1 MASGRFSPP
10 RRPFQV
16 PPTLAPKASDRL
28 AVPIYHTVDPLLG
41 NLSPESTLQA
51 LSSTDAVQ
59 TNEQAA
65 HDILAKSIYQ
75 ASPSERALGIRA
87 AVAAQ
92 KLGQWYREV
101 HSWVWPKR
109 TDAHLGKGFTPPSD
123 ADESPHCGSLPTA
136 VVEEHEKRIDEI
148 RDGMDSLD
156 VEELK
161 EHVLNAHI
169 PGRSRP
175 SSANSTMSVPPPL
188 SYVQLSDFTAVIT
201 ATILRALPLLSRLNR
216 LLSDWHVRL
225 LVLRQIPGLLHSLR
239 FARLELNSAL
249 DLLKSTLPPT
259 EKDVLYSIANYHAKR
274 LALESTVVSAGRKMD
289 RILDSLDDRED
300 SLPESWIDNLES
312 VEAEFAIW
320 VMQAERQ
327 TVENEWRRLS
337 ARSNENDKPEPM
349 PVQPEFEKHEDTE
362 EPSFDVPISPVTE
375 TQVVKFSSPEPQDTT
390 DNIIAAEPPTRL
402 VPFQI
407 GRAPMETIV
416 EEMGSPFDRP
426 LSRIATNINERTMP
440 DSPSPLPSDPVHP
453 RDALTSIPP
462 MQLDTEVDNIYSAE
476 ASHDL
481 AQNKLEDDLDKPQTL
496 FDASAIQESID
507 VSGKPIHELPIISA
521 AETSVS
527 CDEPKLDLEIDESA
541 PESPAEV
548 SGNEESLLSQEKL
561 SNRHPDNKSIDPPFQ
576 PEKPQQDSEI
586 GEQTA
591 QIPFDAS
598 PIEDPLQLDG
608 KTGKNAFD
616 DMLTETPVA
625 QEETILP
632 SVASIPETN
641 TTEEDRFEEPQ
652 PRTISISSPA
662 IPEGNALEEDS
673 FKELQPGILDTSA
686 AKIPEED
693 APEENGIEDLPPR
706 VLSTPS
712 VEATPTESMPMEEAE
727 QDGFPAQSP
736 VDGSSSADPI
746 LFEPKFVAQRP
757 NPTQAS
763 IESSSIEHDVL
774 PEHPESSETV
784 EGIRPIWQA
793 YKEVDPPRPE
803 NNRTSEATVS
813 AKYEE
818 ESKPAVEIDACPL
831 QTPVEEKIIAAVP
844 AVVATPPLMTYPA
857 KSPSRCGTPLG
868 DDLASLPNLF
878 IPHDSHKASPEPRQS
893 EEPED
898 ENTAPKKP
906 LDSPI
911 KLSKAR
917 PGRLDLDK
925 HKSKGRVRRTS
936 NASDGS
942 ISDYPSLV
950 SSPEIPGPRTFSS
963 NGTPLLVETPPHF
976 PAEFRPSDSVRR
988 NNDHTLRE
996 DRLLHL
1002 DAQKPSPR
1010 EAFAHNRTLSL
1021 PLQRFINERL
1031 DMTYD
1036 TGSGTEE
1043 DVFAAKPSASK
1054 KKASAERRLKSKSAT
1069 SPGEI
1074 RRFDGQHLAP
1084 TREESSGPDSE
1095 GSSDARRDAQQHIG
1109 KKFPN
1114 VTPVEPLS
1122 SVTTA
1127 RLKQRLTAH
1136 PSLESIGPYKS
1147 NGQPTT
1153 SKAILSKTKSRS
1165 SSLTKQF
1172 IRPKD
1177 QMDEKINSILTTLP
1191 GRIHLV
1197 PADQD
1202 DDTMSVAS
1210 AHPFRRERLRSDSPQ
1225 GTPSRSFTPT
1235 PSLTLRPALSRRR
1248 HSHAPEESSVKL
1260 YHLHRGGK
1268 SAPTKLF
1275 VRTVGESGGR
1285 LMVRV
1290 GGGWAD
1296 LAEYLREY
1304 AIHHGRRHVSET
1316 PRVEV
1321 EGLPSRESPSYSPPG
1336 SRVPSGSGRHVPARP
1351 RSVLS
1356 NRPSSSL
1363 AVRKTRRSSNVSDLA
1378 DIRTASAGD
1387 ALNVSFSPMSS
1398 AFPGRRLSVSSNVSA
1413 GAVSS
1418 VSEFRHGSPGASH
1431 AMPLGLAGPK
1441 PRAKH
1446 AAITPEGEAWVE
1458 DVLGQAR
1465 RSSSLRPFKY
1475 TLPPPETDLD
1485 GNTPPTLPK
1494 ARSISDIGKAGG
1506 SKRVALR
1513 GLGPR

>member
-10 RRPFQV
+10 RRPFQLA
-16 PPTLAPKASDRL
+16 PTLAPKTSDRL
-28 AVPIYHTVDPLLG
+28 AVPKYHAVDPLLG

-51 LSSTDAVQ
+51 LSSTDAVPQ
-59 TNEQAA
+59 NEQAA
-65 HDILAKSIYQ
+65 HDILSKSISQ

-109 TDAHLGKGFTPPSD
+109 PDAHLGKGFIPPSD
-123 ADESPHCGSLPTA
+123 AEESAYCGSLPTA
-136 VVEEHEKRIDEI
+136 VVEEHEKRIEEI

-175 SSANSTMSVPPPL
+175 SSANSTISVPPPL

-201 ATILRALPLLSRLNR
+201 ATILRALPHLSRLNS
-216 LLSDWHVRL
+216 LLSSWNVRL

-239 FARLELNSAL
+239 FARSELNSAL
-249 DLLKSTLPPT
+249 DLLKSSTPPT
-259 EKDVLYSIANYHAKR
+259 EKDVLYCVANYHAKR
-274 LALESTVVSAGRKMD
+274 LALESTVLSAGRRMD

-300 SLPESWIDNLES
+300 SIPESWIDDLEDI
-312 VEAEFAIW
+312 EAEFAGW
-320 VMQAERQ
+320 VMQAEKR
-327 TVENEWRRLS
+327 TVENEWYRLS
-337 ARSNENDKPEPM
+337 VRSDENNKPGPNL
-349 PVQPEFEKHEDTE
+349 PQPQLE
-362 EPSFDVPISPVTE
+362 EHKYIEQPSADAPISPMTE
-375 TQVVKFSSPEPQDTT
+375 TQPVEFSPTEPPDSTTDIIAPEPTPQ
-390 DNIIAAEPPTRL
+390 TRL
-402 VPFQI
+402 APFQI
-407 GRAPMETIV
+407 GRAPMETII
-416 EEMGSPFDRP
+416 EEIGSPFHRP
-426 LSRIATNINERTMP
+426 LSRIAGNINDLSAAERTMP
-440 DSPSPLPSDPVHP
+440 ESPTPSPSDPVQT
-453 RDALTSIPP
+453 RDALTSISV
-462 MQLDTEVDNIYSAE
+462 MQLDADVVNPSSPDTTRDT
-476 ASHDL
+476 
-481 AQNKLEDDLDKPQTL
+481 LEDSIRD
-496 FDASAIQESID
+496 DADCSQSAVEISPVQESTH
-507 VSGKPIHELPIISA
+507 VSQEPQHELPVTSA
-521 AETSVS
+521 DETSVS
-527 CDEPKLDLEIDESA
+527 SDGPQGDLKIDESA
-541 PESPAEV
+541 
-548 SGNEESLLSQEKL
+548 SQ
-561 SNRHPDNKSIDPPFQ
+561 PPV
-576 PEKPQQDSEI
+576 E
-586 GEQTA
+586 
-591 QIPFDAS
+591 AS
-598 PIEDPLQLDG
+598 HIEDCLTTLEKSSNDECPPANVATELLVSSDTPRCEDRVEEDTLQVSADVLPVEDHLQFDG
-608 KTGKNAFD
+608 GFD
-616 DMLTETPVA
+616 NESSADMKIETPVSS
-625 QEETILP
+625 QGKEILR
-632 SVASIPETN
+632 STST
-641 TTEEDRFEEPQ
+641 
-652 PRTISISSPA
+652 S
-662 IPEGNALEEDS
+662 PEGN
-673 FKELQPGILDTSA
+673 T
-686 AKIPEED
+686 PEED
-693 APEENGIEDLPPR
+693 TAEEPEPRTLGPTSAELISSMSVPGEATTQESAPAESFVEEPCSLADHLSLKPEIVAQISPSIEGSVKTAPVSEHNTLSEDTESSEACEDLKPTVKADEEVAYLP
-706 VLSTPS
+706 VPENNAALPIATISAKSEEELKPVAEIDDCPQTTPVKKKPVAKDQAVVEMLPSTQP
-712 VEATPTESMPMEEAE
+712 
-727 QDGFPAQSP
+727 
-736 VDGSSSADPI
+736 
-746 LFEPKFVAQRP
+746 
-757 NPTQAS
+757 
-763 IESSSIEHDVL
+763 
-774 PEHPESSETV
+774 PESS
-784 EGIRPIWQA
+784 
-793 YKEVDPPRPE
+793 K
-803 NNRTSEATVS
+803 
-813 AKYEE
+813 
-818 ESKPAVEIDACPL
+818 
-831 QTPVEEKIIAAVP
+831 
-844 AVVATPPLMTYPA
+844 
-857 KSPSRCGTPLG
+857 RCGTPPG
-868 DDLASLPNLF
+868 DNLASLPNLF
-878 IPHDSHKASPEPRQS
+878 IPHDSRKVSPEPRQS
-893 EEPED
+893 NESED
-898 ENTAPKKP
+898 EKNALKKP

-911 KLSKAR
+911 KLSKTR

-925 HKSKGRVRRTS
+925 HKSKSRIRRTS
-936 NASDGS
+936 NASDVS
-942 ISDYPSLV
+942 MSDYPSLV
-950 SSPEIPGPRTFSS
+950 SSLEMPEPRTSSS
-963 NGTPLLVETPPHF
+963 NGTPLLLETPPHF
-976 PAEFRPSDSVRR
+976 PTDFRSSESVRQ

-1010 EAFAHNRTLSL
+1010 ESFAHNRTLSL

-1031 DMTYD
+1031 DINYD

-1043 DVFAAKPSASK
+1043 DVFAANPSGHK
-1054 KKASAERRLKSKSAT
+1054 KKASAERRQKSKSAT

-1074 RRFDGQHLAP
+1074 RRFDSQHLAP
-1084 TREESSGPDSE
+1084 TREESSGPDSDV
-1095 GSSDARRDAQQHIG
+1095 SNDARRDARQGFNKRLSKNSI
-1109 KKFPN
+1109 
-1114 VTPVEPLS
+1114 VAPVEPLG

-1127 RLKQRLTAH
+1127 RLKKHLTAH

-1147 NGQPTT
+1147 DGQPTT
-1153 SKAILSKTKSRS
+1153 SKTVLSKTKSRS

-1191 GRIHLV
+1191 GRIHLI

-1210 AHPFRRERLRSDSPQ
+1210 SLPFRRERLRSDSPQ

-1235 PSLTLRPALSRRR
+1235 PSLTLRPALGRRR

-1275 VRTVGESGGR
+1275 VRTVGETGER

-1321 EGLPSRESPSYSPPG
+1321 EGLPPRESPSYSPPG
-1336 SRVPSGSGRHVPARP
+1336 SRVPSGSGRHIPARP

-1363 AVRKTRRSSNVSDLA
+1363 AVRKTRRSSNVSDKA
-1378 DIRTASAGD
+1378 DLRTTSAGD

-1398 AFPGRRLSVSSNVSA
+1398 AFPGRRMSVSSNVSA

-1431 AMPLGLAGPK
+1431 PMPLGLAGPK

-1475 TLPPPETDLD
+1475 TIPPPENDTEA
-1485 GNTPPTLPK
+1485 NTPTLPK
-1494 ARSISDIGKAGG
+1494 SRSISDIGKAGS

-1513 GLGPR
+1513 GLR